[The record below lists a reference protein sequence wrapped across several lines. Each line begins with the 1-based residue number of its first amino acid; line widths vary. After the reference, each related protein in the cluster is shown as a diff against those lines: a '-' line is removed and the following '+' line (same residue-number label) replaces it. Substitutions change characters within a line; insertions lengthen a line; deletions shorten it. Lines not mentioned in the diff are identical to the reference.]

1 MKHSDSSNARIL
13 IALTLLCGMTA
24 ASCARHDEVD
34 FSGTVVDIRSCSSL
48 NISADRNPAH
58 IVVLE
63 TPEGI
68 GGHYDTLSNVVSL
81 YEPTRHVMVGDHIH
95 GKFYI
100 DNDYSRTTCDWHN
113 TDYDLPEGVF
123 TETYVD

>member
-1 MKHSDSSNARIL
+1 MKHFAYFKPLIL
-13 IALTLLCGMTA
+13 AAAAYSLLAA
-24 ASCARHDEVD
+24 ASCARHDEID

-58 IVVLE
+58 IVALE
-63 TPEGI
+63 TPAAL
-68 GGHYDTLSNVVSL
+68 GGTYDTLTNVVAL

-95 GKFYI
+95 GKFYV
-100 DNDYSRTTCDWHN
+100 DNNYSKATCDWHN
-113 TDYDLPEGVF
+113 TDYDVPEGVF